1 MKLAKK
7 HQNGYTVEPFPKMRR
22 FALDAGR
29 LGRRKHIVH
38 GLLEMDVTEA
48 RQYIREHKAR
58 TGESLSFTA
67 FVITCLAKAV
77 DMNKEVHAQR
87 NWRNQL
93 IIFDDVDINTMIE
106 VELDNRKVPMPH
118 IIKAAN
124 RKTFWEIYEEI
135 RATQAK
141 PASSTESRFMRSFL
155 LLPWPIRRLFYWV
168 VMRNPRLAREYTSSV
183 MVTAVGMFGKGGG
196 WGIPMANFPLT
207 VTLGGIAEKPGV
219 VEGQLEVREYLD
231 VTVSFDHDIVDG
243 APAARFTQQF
253 RELVER
259 GYGLSE

>member
-1 MKLAKK
+1 
-7 HQNGYTVEPFPKMRR
+7 
-22 FALDAGR
+22 
-29 LGRRKHIVH
+29 
-38 GLLEMDVTEA
+38 
-48 RQYIREHKAR
+48 
-58 TGESLSFTA
+58 
-67 FVITCLAKAV
+67 
-77 DMNKEVHAQR
+77 MNKEVHAQR

-106 VELDNRKVPMPH
+106 VELGNRKVPMPH

-124 RKTFWEIYEEI
+124 RKTFWEISEEI

-183 MVTAVGMFGKGGG
+183 MVTGGRAG
-196 WGIPMANFPLT
+196 TGGRRRHPMANFPLT

-219 VEGQLEVREYLD
+219 VEGQIEVREYLD
-231 VTVSFDHDIVDG
+231 LTLSFDHDIVDG

-253 RELVER
+253 RELLE
-259 GYGLSE
+259 GGHGLRE

>member
-1 MKLAKK
+1 VKLTKK
-7 HQNGYTVEPFPKMRR
+7 HGNGYTIEPFPKMRR

-29 LGRRKHIVH
+29 LGRQRHIVH
-38 GLLEMDVTEA
+38 GLLEMDVTDA
-48 RQYIREHKAR
+48 RQYIREHRAR

-77 DMNKEVHAQR
+77 DMHKEVHALR

-106 VELDNRKVPMPH
+106 VELGHRRVPMPH

-124 RKTFWEIYEEI
+124 RKTFREIHNEI

-155 LLPWPIRRLFYWV
+155 LLPWPIRRLLYWV
-168 VMRNPRLAREYTSSV
+168 VVKNPRLARKYTSSV
-183 MVTAVGMFGKGGG
+183 MVTAIGMFGKGGG
-196 WGIPMANFPLT
+196 WGIPMPNFPLT
-207 VTLGGIAEKPGV
+207 VTVGGIAEKPGV
-219 VEGQLEVREYLD
+219 VEGQIEVRQYLD
-231 VTVSFDHDIVDG
+231 VTVSFDHDIIDG
-243 APAARFTQQF
+243 APAARFTRQF

-259 GYGLSE
+259 GYGLGE

>member
-1 MKLAKK
+1 
-7 HQNGYTVEPFPKMRR
+7 MRR

-29 LGRRKHIVH
+29 LGRRRHIVH
-38 GLLEMDVTEA
+38 GLLEMDVAEV
-48 RQYIREHKAR
+48 RQYIREHKAK
-58 TGESLSFTA
+58 TGELLSFTA

-77 DMNKEVHAQR
+77 DMNKDVQAQR

-93 IIFDDVDINTMIE
+93 IIFDDVDVNTMIE
-106 VELDNRKVPMPH
+106 VELGGRQVPMPH

-124 RKTFWEIYEEI
+124 RKTFWEINEEI

-141 PASSTESRFMRSFL
+141 PASSAESNFMRWFL
-155 LLPWPIRRLFYWV
+155 LFPWPIRRLFYWV
-168 VMRNPRLAREYTSSV
+168 VMRNPRMLREYTSSV

-196 WGIPMANFPLT
+196 WGIPVPNFALT

-219 VEGQLEVREYLD
+219 VEGQIKVREYLD
-231 VTVSFDHDIVDG
+231 VTLSFDHDIVDG

-253 RELVER
+253 RELVES
-259 GYGLSE
+259 GYGLSQVGKGQGEQQAKKEKTDE

>member
-1 MKLAKK
+1 
-7 HQNGYTVEPFPKMRR
+7 MRR

-155 LLPWPIRRLFYWV
+155 LLPWTIRRLFYWV